1 MQLDPA
7 VANTRPS
14 NFSPVVLRMFGFT
27 SCAEISDAHKKSAA
41 KYDRN
46 PRLKRF
52 PNLHLASGVLTRRK
66 SRTLTHT
73 YRHTHTHTHTQLH
86 VCMHVCLSVS
96 VYIYTYIYIYTKCIF
111 ICI

>member
-7 VANTRPS
+7 VAKTRPS

-27 SCAEISDAHKKSAA
+27 SCAEISDAHKKSTA

-73 YRHTHTHTHTQLH
+73 YRDTHTHNYMSA
-86 VCMHVCLSVS
+86 CMS
-96 VYIYTYIYIYTKCIF
+96 VYLSLYISILLYRYMCIL
-111 ICI
+111 